1 MAHLALNE
9 SDVGLATDKRGPS
22 TGARPAVGHDL
33 RELAEATFQLASEL
47 RPLLNDEAA
56 AALDRLVREAERDAC
71 RIVVIGHVKAGK
83 STLVNALTQPP
94 FAYPTTI
101 VDTPGTD
108 DPVRVGEALSRDA
121 LESADA
127 YIAMLNAQQALSPG
141 VVSLLGPL
149 QGLQKSRLVV
159 FVNRI
164 DTLANPVVDGEAA
177 VAHVC
182 DRIAAEFPGVAIPVI
197 AGSAI
202 DASSLGDLKAA
213 LSRLVLQGP
222 TMLRLQRRQ
231 RAFYEMVLNIELAAR
246 GELRSLEQLIAATR
260 DGETTTSDWVQAAE
274 DLKRFNA
281 LPAAIMARVKTAAQN
296 FDRLKAEAVRHLDAA
311 LRDVARRDVL
321 EARRRLLAQLRFTR
335 REHIWQHDTLPL
347 RRDLDRELQSIYGEV
362 AEALHQV
369 ERTTSAEILDMVRE
383 LMSENSIISED
394 VPVSPIDPASS
405 ISVLGDTVAIELDE
419 RWRAWW
425 RLWHGPRQR
434 ARKLEELLSAAVDPV
449 VDDLLDKAASAL
461 ETYIVVSVQRFSQ
474 LVRDVG
480 ITLDRRKLDIEA
492 GRRNQAEKQLNGSRA
507 PAMAEDYE
515 ARLKRQTQRIRDC
528 ARIAGDLKLL
538 VRRCAAFG
546 H

>member
-9 SDVGLATDKRGPS
+9 SDVDLATNNRGPS
-22 TGARPAVGHDL
+22 TAARPAVGHDL
-33 RELAEATFQLASEL
+33 RELADATFQLASEL
-47 RPLLNDEAA
+47 RPILNDEAA
-56 AALDRLVREAERDAC
+56 AALDRLVREAEREAC

-101 VDTPGTD
+101 VDTPGTN
-108 DPVRVGEALSRDA
+108 DPVRVGEALSREA
-121 LESADA
+121 LESADV
-127 YIAMLNAQQALSPG
+127 YIAVLNAQQALSPG
-141 VVSLLGPL
+141 DASLLGLL

-164 DTLANPVVDGEAA
+164 DTLVNPALDGEAA

-182 DRIAAEFPGVAIPVI
+182 DKIAAEFPGVAIPVI
-197 AGSAI
+197 AGSAMH
-202 DASSLGDLKAA
+202 ASALGDLKAA

-231 RAFYEMVLNIELAAR
+231 RALYEMVLNIELAAR
-246 GELRSLEQLIAATR
+246 DELRSLEQLVAAAR
-260 DGETTTSDWVQAAE
+260 EGETTHWVQAAE

-296 FDRLKAEAVRHLDAA
+296 FDRLKGEAIRHLDAA
-311 LRDVARRDVL
+311 LHDVARRDVL
-321 EARRRLLAQLRFTR
+321 EARRRLLAQPRFTR
-335 REHIWQHDTLPL
+335 HEHIWQHDTLPL
-347 RRDLDRELQSIYGEV
+347 RRDLDRELQSIYGQV
-362 AEALHQV
+362 AEVLHQV
-369 ERTTSAEILDMVRE
+369 ERTTSTEILDMVRE
-383 LMSENSIISED
+383 LMPENSMISEE
-394 VPVSPIDPASS
+394 VPLSPIDLASS
-405 ISVLGDTVAIELDE
+405 IGVLGDTVAIELDE

-425 RLWHGPRQR
+425 RLWHGPKQR
-434 ARKLEELLSAAVDPV
+434 ARKLEQLLSAAFDRV
-449 VDDLLDKAASAL
+449 VGNLLDTAGSAL

-492 GRRNQAEKQLNGSRA
+492 RRRIQAEKQPNGSA
-507 PAMAEDYE
+507 KPHTLTEDCE

-538 VRRCAAFG
+538 VRRCAALG